1 MRTLHGRI
9 AVALVAVAI
18 AATAWLVGDGGGA
31 RAAIGQATGPLVA
44 TVPGDSAIL
53 VARDL
58 APGGSQAG
66 EVTVTNVGDAAGDFS
81 LSANGLADAGA
92 PLSGV
97 LELSVDDLTA
107 ARGLYS
113 GPLSGLSSVAL
124 GTLAQGEAH
133 RYRFVVS
140 YPAGRPDELDNAYQ
154 GASTQ
159 VTFVWSASAIAAP
172 SGSGH
177 SPSPPGPSAAA
188 PVTAADDG
196 RVAHSAI
203 GAALH
208 QRGAHGRVTT
218 WVSCAAACR
227 IELSGTASFG
237 SRKVRLRSVRARLDA
252 AGRVHL
258 HVKLPTV
265 VRAAVARGQRVT
277 VRLRAKATIGSRVVV
292 TRRTIVVRRRA

>member
-9 AVALVAVAI
+9 AIALAAVAL
-18 AATAWLVGDGGGA
+18 AATAWLAGDGGGA

-58 APGGSQAG
+58 APGASQAG
-66 EVTVTNVGDAAGDFS
+66 EVTVTNVGDAAGGFS
-81 LSANGLADAGA
+81 LSASGLADAGA

-107 ARGLYS
+107 DRGLYS
-113 GPLSGLSSVAL
+113 GPLNGLGSVAL

-133 RYRFVVS
+133 RYRFTVS
-140 YPAGRPDELDNAYQ
+140 YPGGRPDALDNALQ
-154 GASTQ
+154 GASTEM
-159 VTFVWSASAIAAP
+159 TFVWSASATTT
-172 SGSGH
+172 SGSGQA
-177 SPSPPGPSAAA
+177 PSAPGSSAAA
-188 PVTAADDG
+188 PVTAAGDG
-196 RVAHSAI
+196 PVAHSAI

-208 QRGAHGRVTT
+208 QRGAHGRVTS

-237 SRKVRLRSVRARLDA
+237 SRKMRLHRVRARLHA
-252 AGRVHL
+252 AGRAYL
-258 HVKLPTV
+258 RVKLPSEA
-265 VRAAVARGQRVT
+265 RAAVARGQRVT
-277 VRLRAKATIGSRVVV
+277 VRLRAKVSIGTRVAV
-292 TRRTIVVRRRA
+292 TRRTIVVSRRP

>member
-1 MRTLHGRI
+1 MRTRHGRI

-66 EVTVTNVGDAAGDFS
+66 EVTVTNVGDAAGGFS
-81 LSANGLADAGA
+81 LSASALADAGA

-113 GPLSGLSSVAL
+113 GPLNGLSSVAL
-124 GTLAQGEAH
+124 GALAQGEAH
-133 RYRFVVS
+133 RYRFTVS
-140 YPAGRPDELDNAYQ
+140 YPAGRPDALDNVYQ

-159 VTFVWSASAIAAP
+159 VTFVWSATAP
-172 SGSGH
+172 ATSGSGQ
-177 SPSPPGPSAAA
+177 PPNAPGQSAAA
-188 PVTAADDG
+188 PVTAAGDG
-196 RVAHSAI
+196 PVAHSAI

-258 HVKLPTV
+258 RVKLPRV

-292 TRRTIVVRRRA
+292 TRRTIVVSRRGA